1 MGITAFSLK
10 QPQII
15 RATRTWQAATL
26 LALLLIVVVSGL
38 GLRDSRSYLRTE
50 HGRNMAATSN
60 TNPQQQV
67 VKDLQTY
74 TQPNQLV
81 ITDSQFLVALA
92 GRSTPPDLV
101 DTSSVRVQSGY
112 LTARQLITD
121 AARPQVQ
128 AILFYTGRLRPPQ
141 LAPFDTWVTTHYRLV
156 RNYGNGNG
164 LWIKIV

>member
-26 LALLLIVVVSGL
+26 LPLLLIVVVSGL
-38 GLRDSRSYLRTE
+38 DLRDSCSYLRTE

-112 LTARQLITD
+112 LTARQLMTD

-128 AILFYTGRLRPPQ
+128 AILFYTGRLRLPQ

-164 LWIKIV
+164 LWIKIA